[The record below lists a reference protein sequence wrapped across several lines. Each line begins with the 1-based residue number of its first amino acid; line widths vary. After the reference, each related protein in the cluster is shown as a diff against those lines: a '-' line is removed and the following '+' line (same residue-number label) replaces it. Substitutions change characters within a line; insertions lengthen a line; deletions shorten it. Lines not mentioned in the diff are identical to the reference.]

1 MMATT
6 HSAVGLLLATP
17 VALLVPE
24 LALPAALAGLAGG
37 LFPDLDLLVGTHRK
51 TLHYPAYY
59 WLVALPAVAVAVA
72 APAAPTVGIAL
83 FLLSAAVHSVSDVFG
98 AGLEARP
105 WEGTSQKG
113 VYLHAQSRWVAPRR
127 LIRYDGAPEDLAAAA
142 VVAVPGL
149 VLFDDRIR
157 LIVVVGLAVS
167 AVYVAVRKRLPAWIL
182 EWLQ

>member
-6 HSAVGLLLATP
+6 HAAVGLLLAAP
-17 VALLVPE
+17 VALVAPE
-24 LALPAALAGLAGG
+24 VAIPAAVGGLAGG
-37 LFPDLDLLVGTHRK
+37 VFPDLDLFVGTHRK

-59 WLVALPAVAVAVA
+59 WLVAVPALVVAVV
-72 APAAPTVGIAL
+72 APTALTVGLAL

-105 WEGTSQKG
+105 WEATSDRA
-113 VYLHAQSRWVAPRR
+113 VYLHPQSRWLAPRR
-127 LIRYDGAPEDLAAAA
+127 VIRYDGAPEDLATAA

-149 VLFDDRIR
+149 LLFGDRIR
-157 LIVVVGLAVS
+157 LVVVVGLAVS
-167 AVYVAVRKRLPAWIL
+167 VAYVAVRRRLPDSVL